1 MEAVLL
7 SMWSTCNARLARLVL
22 HLGVVLLFVCGVFSH
37 PAFAQQADGTP
48 AEGDLLSAVG
58 PSEQQSFEGQT
69 VVLIRV
75 TGNRRVEQR
84 SLLTQMRL
92 KQGGA
97 FRANTLSEDLKR
109 VWRLG
114 FFDDLRVDVS
124 PTDGGVIVTYEV
136 MEKPAISEV
145 VFRGNDELSEEDIS
159 EVVDVK
165 KFQVLD
171 VSKVNTNAEKIKNL
185 YVDKGYYLAEV

>member
-1 MEAVLL
+1 
-7 SMWSTCNARLARLVL
+7 
-22 HLGVVLLFVCGVFSH
+22 
-37 PAFAQQADGTP
+37 
-48 AEGDLLSAVG
+48 
-58 PSEQQSFEGQT
+58 
-69 VVLIRV
+69 
-75 TGNRRVEQR
+75 RRVEQR

-185 YVDKGYYLAEV
+185 YVDKGYYLAEVEYDIEIDPATPDTARVVFEIREYAKVQVKKVTFLGNEALSDEELKKVMSTREGDWFSFLTSFGSFKEDAFEADLQ